1 MRSITLAALAAF
13 LLLIATTAAG
23 QGPQNC
29 PMHKGKA
36 GADAVK
42 AGGHQHRGGTDAD
55 APEKGPGMRGRGMG
69 MRGDKASHHE
79 NIHSLMGDHAK
90 ITRKIEQVP
99 GGVLTETTSKDA
111 KVTETI
117 RVHAREMKDRLES
130 GTPIRMFDPLFREIF
145 ANHDKIEMKIED
157 IPGGVRVTETSKD
170 ADVALLIRKHAE
182 AVDGFVAEGMAK
194 MHEPTPL
201 PDGYGKKK

>member
-1 MRSITLAALAAF
+1 MRSITFVALAAF
-13 LLLIATTAAG
+13 LLLFATAAAG

-36 GADAVK
+36 DADSVK
-42 AGGHQHRGGTDAD
+42 PGGHQHRGGAD
-55 APEKGPGMRGRGMG
+55 AADPAKGPGMRGRGMG

-90 ITRKIEQVP
+90 IDRKIEQVP
-99 GGVLTETTSKDA
+99 GGVRTETTSKDA

-117 RVHAREMKDRLES
+117 RVHAREMKERLES

-157 IPGGVRVTETSKD
+157 IPGGVRVIETSKD
-170 ADVALLIRKHAE
+170 PDVALLIRKHAE

-201 PDGYGKKK
+201 PEGYGKTK